1 MEGYHG
7 NIPHC
12 LKGFFNGQAGDGIS
26 PQCIPWLLSKE
37 AKEISSCLI
46 PRLLLVFTWQLEIL
60 VTSLNGFQVSQKGLV
75 LTQDYFYEDQ

>member
-1 MEGYHG
+1 MVRPE
-7 NIPHC
+7 
-12 LKGFFNGQAGDGIS
+12 AGIS

-46 PRLLLVFTWQLEIL
+46 PRLLVVFTWQLEIL
-60 VTSLNGFQVSQKGLV
+60 VTPLNGFQVSQKGLV